1 MANPN
6 EEIDMSKIVGSFK
19 VGKEKADLTELFDK
33 MQIAV
38 VGRDDG

>member
-1 MANPN
+1 MGKV
-6 EEIDMSKIVGSFK
+6 IGSFK
-19 VGKEKADLTELFDK
+19 TGQQAQDLAQLFDK